1 MKTRITKRAREAA
14 ARIAKANGTTTAK
27 VVAAYTK
34 AAKGAAVGRGDLYL
48 YPPEVEAEIS
58 RFAAKRGTTPA
69 EVKARFNRLY
79 AGRGIKPGERR
90 IFTAAPAPTDRE
102 AQRVERWRKHISDWL
117 AKMSGGHHELGEAAR
132 AEIER
137 IEGKPLAEIVL
148 EQMKAERGIDPDP
161 APDSM
166 AAYYRRADE
175 YAEEC
180 CSRSRNI
187 HERERC
193 QSAVGHIVYTHIQPG
208 LLTPEQEAAWIRAYY
223 RKGDLSAR
231 AAEDRAFVAGVKAA
245 MN

>member
-1 MKTRITKRAREAA
+1 MRTRSTKRAREAA
-14 ARIAKANGTTTAK
+14 ARIAKANGTTTNA
-27 VVAAYTK
+27 TK
-34 AAKGAAVGRGDLYL
+34 GGL

-79 AGRGIKPGERR
+79 TGRSIAPGARR
-90 IFTAAPAPTDRE
+90 IFTATPAPTDRE

-117 AKMSGGHHELGEAAR
+117 AKMSGGHHELGATAR

-148 EQMKAERGIDPDP
+148 EQMKAERGIDPAP

-175 YAEEC
+175 YAEGC
-180 CSRSRNI
+180 CTRSRNV
-187 HERERC
+187 HERDRC
-193 QSAVGHIVYTHIQPG
+193 QRAVGYVVSTHVRPG
-208 LLTPEQEAAWIRAYY
+208 LLTPEQEAAWIRSYY
-223 RKGDLSAR
+223 RKGDRGTR
-231 AAEDRAFVAGVKAA
+231 AAEDRALVAGVRAV
-245 MN
+245 MD